1 MNFEA
6 YLSSKKIDSAAF
18 KKAEPVLW
26 DAWRK
31 EFEQVHPNSFTA
43 QKLYLI
49 NPIRRK
55 YHQAIEALPEVLKSV
70 EVKLPVATPVKTIE
84 TPAQGTDTE
93 QSKPK
98 PVVARPMMKPK
109 LPTSAS
115 SISNEVTPAE
125 KIQQVPPAS
134 AAATS
139 PAKPASAK
147 PVIPKPVIK
156 PKPVA
161 EDSIDSGNTPTTDA
175 TAIASAPELKTE
187 QAPVNKPMAKPVIP
201 RPVIK
206 PKPVAEQSIHE
217 ETTPV
222 ADAPAAIAPST
233 EIKTEQAP
241 VSKPMVKPVIPR
253 PVIKPKTPA
262 PEVEKQ
268 SEQTTE
274 PLHDSTPTQ
283 TTPAPPSETPPAKA
297 AKPAIPRPVIKPPKP
312 KTD

>member
-70 EVKLPVATPVKTIE
+70 ETKLPVAPPVKTTE
-84 TPAQGTDTE
+84 APAQGTDTE
-93 QSKPK
+93 QAKPK

-109 LPTSAS
+109 LPAS
-115 SISNEVTPAE
+115 PPSTYGETAPAE
-125 KIQQVPPAS
+125 TPQAPS
-134 AAATS
+134 STAATS
-139 PAKPASAK
+139 PAKPAAAK

-156 PKPVA
+156 PKPVVT
-161 EDSIDSGNTPTTDA
+161 ESINNESTSSADAIAPTTE
-175 TAIASAPELKTE
+175 SKTE
-187 QAPVNKPMAKPVIP
+187 QAPVSKPMAKPVIPRPVVKPKPVAEQGINDENTLAASTPIAPTTESKTEQAPVSKPMAKPVIP

-206 PKPVAEQSIHE
+206 PK
-217 ETTPV
+217 
-222 ADAPAAIAPST
+222 
-233 EIKTEQAP
+233 
-241 VSKPMVKPVIPR
+241 M
-253 PVIKPKTPA
+253 PA
-262 PEVEKQ
+262 PEIEKQ
-268 SEQTTE
+268 PEQTTA
-274 PLHDSTPTQ
+274 PLHDNTPAD
-283 TTPAPPSETPPAKA
+283 TTPAQPNEIPPAKA